1 MTAPVLDPVQS
12 DGRVDADELDDLEGV
27 AVESTRSLVR
37 LLAAAATVLLISFLV
52 VNRSGDAL
60 QAGTDATSRFRS
72 GALSLADDD
81 TDRSLFDVPAMV
93 PGQRYENCITVT
105 YTGMQSGAA
114 IEVAARAAGELAR
127 GMHLTV
133 DVGRG
138 GGFGS
143 CDGFEAERA
152 LYDGGVEAFA
162 NDHGPGRG
170 LETFTPA
177 GPGDSRTFRFGF
189 QLSPDASPGQQ
200 AGVDFDWS
208 IGS

>member
-1 MTAPVLDPVQS
+1 MTAPVLTPAPP
-12 DGRVDADELDDLEGV
+12 DGLDDLDELDELGGET
-27 AVESTRSLVR
+27 VESTRSLVR

-60 QAGTDATSRFRS
+60 QANTDASSRFRS
-72 GALSLADDD
+72 GAVSLADDD
-81 TDRSLFDVPAMV
+81 TDRSLFDVPSMV

-105 YTGMQSGAA
+105 YTGMQTGDA
-114 IEVAARAAGELAR
+114 ITVAARAAGELAG
-127 GMHLTV
+127 GMHLTI

-143 CDGFEAERA
+143 CDGFVAERP

-162 NDHGPGRG
+162 RDHGPGRG
-170 LETFTPA
+170 VETFSPA

-189 QLSPDASPGQQ
+189 ELSPDASPGQQ

-208 IGS
+208 VGA